1 MGKIRRCPLS
11 KRIPRDFIKNFG
23 KYLGMILILVCT
35 VSIGSSFQSTLD
47 GATRYLDDIKE
58 NNLQEDGFFEVA
70 DRLTEDSTDFY
81 TDKQISL
88 CENFYATENSFLDD
102 VKVLIFDERTL
113 IDLPTVFD
121 GALPKSDDE
130 IALDHVFAR
139 GRGIKTGD
147 RIRLLNRDYLVSGTV
162 SLPDYTSLFMNNT
175 DLLMNTSHFCV
186 SVVSKT
192 GFQALDEDSVTYR
205 YSYRFD
211 NRNLSDSKK
220 SSLAEDM
227 QKHLL
232 ETGSVIQ
239 TFLRSDQNQS
249 ITFLEMDMGSDG
261 PFMVVFVYMLVAL
274 IAFVFAILTGNAIEQ
289 EAVIIGTLLASG
301 YKKSEI
307 LWHYLQPTLIVA
319 VLGSVIGNAL
329 GYTVMIEPFVNIYY
343 TTYSIGPIDVHFS
356 VPTFLLTTVLPVLL
370 MLGINCLM
378 LTRKLSLSPLKFLRR
393 ELKKGK
399 QKKAVKLP
407 DFSFLRRFRIRVILQ
422 NKGSYLMLFI
432 GIFLASFLLMFGIG
446 LDPLMKHYTD
456 SMDESLPYSYQYL
469 LKAPADIQGGEKIQV
484 YEMKTWFELGKKDLS
499 ISLMGIGTDSRFFQD
514 ALSDKGVSI
523 SSALSKKLNLQEGD
537 FIKLRDPY
545 KDKDYELEIGKIYP
559 YNASMAIFLSR
570 EELNGLL
577 SVDAASYNCILSEK
591 ELEIDDKYLAKVISR
606 SDVLGAA
613 DQMMSSFS
621 TVILFI
627 NLFSVVVY
635 MVLMYILTKVVIDK
649 NALSISFMKV
659 FGYEPK
665 EIRKL
670 YLTATTLIVTASLV
684 ICIPV
689 EIALFKLVLVYL
701 SSMIE
706 GYLEF
711 YLPAT
716 VYVEIV
722 VIGLLAYFC
731 INALH
736 IRGIGRIPM
745 TEALKNRE

>member
-11 KRIPRDFIKNFG
+11 KRIPREFIKNFG

-35 VSIGSSFQSTLD
+35 ISIGSSFQSTLD
-47 GATRYLDDIKE
+47 GATRYLDGIKE

-70 DRLTEDSTDFY
+70 DRLPEDSADFY

-121 GALPKSDDE
+121 GALPKNDDE

-192 GFQALDEDSVTYR
+192 GFQALDRDNVTYR
-205 YSYRFD
+205 YSYRFND
-211 NRNLSDSKK
+211 RNLSDSKK
-220 SSLAEDM
+220 TSLAEDM

-274 IAFVFAILTGNAIEQ
+274 IAFVFAILTGNTIEQ

-343 TTYSIGPIDVHFS
+343 TTYSIGPIEVHFS

-422 NKGSYLMLFI
+422 NKGSYLMLFL

-469 LKAPADIQGGEKIQV
+469 LKAPVDIQGGEKIQV

-499 ISLMGIGTDSRFFQD
+499 ISLMGIGTDSRFFQN

-537 FIKLRDPY
+537 FIKLKDPY
-545 KDKDYELEIGKIYP
+545 KDKDYELKIGKIYP

-591 ELEIDDKYLAKVISR
+591 ELEMDDKYLAKVISR

-711 YLPAT
+711 YLPTT

-722 VIGLLAYFC
+722 AIGLLAYFC